1 MGHEYDD
8 VELPFLNQCRAMGW
22 QVQQGSKDDPSL
34 TGRVTFRDTIAE
46 ACLRDRLRV
55 LNPGPDGQPWLD
67 DARLSEAVSALTRL
81 GQRGLMEANQAV
93 TELLLR
99 GLTVEGLPGWDG
111 GRGQTI
117 RYIDW
122 DDVGANTFTIANQFR
137 VDCPPGH
144 EAGKG
149 FIIPDLVLLVNGIP
163 VVVVEAKSP
172 AIPESLAEAVNQLRR
187 YHNARKAALEVEE
200 NEGAPA
206 LFASVQL
213 LIATS
218 FDQARVGCIGAG
230 LEHYG
235 SWKTVVGPDGTGAE
249 NAVAEA
255 LGKKGL
261 SEQERL
267 IAGMLQPAHLLD
279 ILRHYLLFMNVGGQT
294 IKTVCRY
301 QQYRAVNRALERL
314 RNGKTRAQDGEYD
327 QRGGIVWH
335 TQGSGKSLTMVFMI
349 RKMRTDPALRKFKV
363 IMVTDRRDLQRQL
376 SETAT
381 LSGDVVELATNAGAL
396 KRLAR
401 RKGPGLVFATIQ
413 KYRTEEDVPEV
424 TKGPAFE
431 VLNEDETILV
441 VVDEAHRTQ
450 AGDLHANLM
459 AALPNC
465 ARIGFTGTPIIMG
478 EKKRTAQIFGDFIDR
493 YTIKEAEA
501 DGATVPVLYEGRTA
515 EGAVKDGATLDGL
528 FEDMFRDRTE
538 DELEAIRKKYATKGN
553 ILEAPALIAEKARDM
568 LRHYVTHLLPN
579 GYKAQVVAYS
589 RLAVIRYHAA
599 FQEARDELLAKSAA
613 LSEQDRTMDD
623 EVLCTK
629 PPMTQALVQAWR
641 YRDTLARI
649 EFAPVISGGNN
660 DDPTWRQWSDGHAQE
675 ARIKRFKKPL
685 FHKDPGKTDPLAF
698 LIVKSM
704 LLTGFDAPIEGVLY
718 LDRSIREAELLQA
731 VARVNRTGFGK
742 TCGIVVD
749 YFGVAHHLKV
759 ALAAYS
765 DEDIQGALVGLNDQI
780 PVLRDRH
787 IRVVD
792 IFRRAGLDDLSDDE
806 SCLAVL
812 STEKARAEFTV
823 KLKDFLTILDI
834 ILPRPE
840 ALPFVKDAKRLAFL
854 QARARNRYRDI
865 VPFGLEIGAKV
876 RKLIDEHVISLGIDP
891 KIPPV
896 QLTDAEFDSH
906 VSKASGNRAKA
917 SEMEHAIRSH
927 IRKNLDTDP
936 VRFEKISER
945 LKQILAGLGQHWDQ
959 IVEQLQILIDALRA
973 DDPELEGAAPDI
985 PEIYHPFLRTA
996 LAACASE
1003 LETDSHQLQVI
1014 HQMTVDVVDRIIEEV
1029 STNRSIWSSFK
1040 LADQENLR
1048 SEIFELIYDRRLR
1061 GFGIAEGERLADQF
1075 LQQAKANDEKL
1086 RSA

>member
-22 QVQQGSKDDPSL
+22 QVQEGSKDDPTL

-46 ACLRDRLRV
+46 ATLRDRLRAI
-55 LNPGPDGQPWLD
+55 NPGPDGQPWLD
-67 DARLSEAVSALTRL
+67 DARQSEAISAITRH
-81 GQRGLMEANQAV
+81 GQRGLMEANQTV

-122 DDVGANTFTIANQFR
+122 DDVGANTFTVANQFR

-144 EAGKG
+144 DVGKG

-172 AIPESLAEAVNQLRR
+172 AIPEPLAEAVNQLRR

-206 LFASVQL
+206 LFAFVQL

-235 SWKTVVGPDGTGAE
+235 RWKTVVGPDGTGSE
-249 NAVAEA
+249 EDVARA
-255 LGKKGL
+255 LGKVGL

-267 IAGMLQPAHLLD
+267 VAGMLRPAHLLD
-279 ILRHYLLFMNVGGQT
+279 ILRHYLLFMNVSGQT

-301 QQYRAVNRALERL
+301 QQYRAVNRALDRL
-314 RNGKTRAQDGEYD
+314 RTGKTRVQDGEYD
-327 QRGGIVWH
+327 RRGGIVWH

-349 RKMRTDPALRKFKV
+349 RKIRTDLALRKFKV
-363 IMVTDRRDLQRQL
+363 IVVTDRRDLQRQL

-381 LSGDVVELATNAGAL
+381 LSGDVVELATNAGSL

-413 KYRTEEDVPEV
+413 KYRTDEDVADV
-424 TKGPAFE
+424 TKGPVFE

-478 EKKRTAQIFGDFIDR
+478 ERKRTAQIFGDFIDR

-568 LRHYVTHLLPN
+568 LRHYVTNLLPN
-579 GYKAQVVAYS
+579 GYKAQVVACS
-589 RLAVIRYHAA
+589 RLAVVRYHAA
-599 FQEARDELLAKSAA
+599 FLEARDELLAQAA
-613 LSEQDRTMDD
+613 GLSDSDKAMDD

-629 PPMTQALVQAWR
+629 PPVRQALVQAWR
-641 YRDTLARI
+641 YHDTLARI
-649 EFAPVISGGNN
+649 EFSPVMSGGNN
-660 DDPTWRQWSDGHAQE
+660 DDPTWRQWTEGHAQE

-685 FHKDPGKTDPLAF
+685 LNKDPTKTDPLAF

-704 LLTGFDAPIEGVLY
+704 LLTGFDAPIEGVMY

-731 VARVNRTGFGK
+731 IARVNRTGFGK
-742 TCGIVVD
+742 SCGIVVD
-749 YFGVAHHLKV
+749 YFGVAHHLKA

-765 DEDIQGALVGLNDQI
+765 AEDIEGALVGLNDQI

-787 IRVVD
+787 IRVID
-792 IFRRAGLDDLSDDE
+792 IFRKAGLDDLSNDE
-806 SCLAVL
+806 GCLNVL
-812 STEKARAEFTV
+812 ATEKTRAEFTV
-823 KLKDFLTILDI
+823 KLKDFLTSLEI

-840 ALPFVKDAKRLAFL
+840 GLPFVKDAKRLAYIH
-854 QARARNRYRDI
+854 ARARNRYREVMSLGAD
-865 VPFGLEIGAKV
+865 VGAKV
-876 RKLIDEHVISLGIDP
+876 RKLIDDHVISLGIDP
-891 KIPPV
+891 KVPPV
-896 QLTDAEFDSH
+896 QLTDANFDSH
-906 VSKASGNRAKA
+906 VGQMTGSRAKA

-927 IRKNLDTDP
+927 IRKNLESDS
-936 VRFEKISER
+936 VRFKKISER
-945 LKQILAGLGQHWDQ
+945 LKQILEGLGQQWDQ
-959 IVEQLQILIDALRA
+959 IIEQLQALIDELRSDSA
-973 DDPELEGAAPDI
+973 SGEGTAPDI
-985 PEIYHPFLRTA
+985 PEVYLPFLRTV
-996 LAACASE
+996 LE
-1003 LETDSHQLQVI
+1003 LCSAGPETDSVQLHAI

-1029 STNRSIWSSFK
+1029 CVNRSIWSSFK

-1048 SEIFELIYDRRLR
+1048 SEIFEIIFDRQLN
-1061 GFGIAEGERLADQF
+1061 GINMADAESLADQ
-1075 LQQAKANDEKL
+1075 LMQQAKANDDSL
-1086 RSA
+1086 RRA